1 MKKVDINIS
10 GKTYSINCPVDE
22 IDELHAASSFINEFI
37 QDLRTQAPHL
47 SHENLLVLCCL
58 NLYEKINEQEK
69 QGQSMAADSEQA
81 EALLDKI
88 IDDAKSML

>member
-1 MKKVDINIS
+1 MKKVDIVIS

-22 IDELHAASSFINEFI
+22 VDELHSASNFINEFI
-37 QDLRTQAPHL
+37 QNLRIQAPHL

-58 NLYEKINEQEK
+58 NLYEQINEHKE
-69 QGQSMAADSEQA
+69 QSQSIASDNEQA

>member
-10 GKTYSINCPVDE
+10 GKFYPINCPVDE
-22 IDELHAASSFINEFI
+22 VDKLHAASNFINEFI
-37 QDLRTQAPHL
+37 EDLRTQAPHL

-58 NLYEKINEQEK
+58 NLYEKINEQQQ
-69 QGQSMAADSEQA
+69 QGQSIAANTEQA

-88 IDDAKSML
+88 INDTKSML